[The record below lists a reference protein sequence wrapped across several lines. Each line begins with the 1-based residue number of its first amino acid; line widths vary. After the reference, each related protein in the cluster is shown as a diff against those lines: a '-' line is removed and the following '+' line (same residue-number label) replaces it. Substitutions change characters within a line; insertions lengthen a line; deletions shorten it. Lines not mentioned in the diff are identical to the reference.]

1 MTGRLLPLLAVA
13 ASGFAALAAPYEFYD
28 DFSVADD
35 VGEAVG
41 IDIVRNSHYSHG
53 HGKIVDGNYAILLS
67 GNDHVLATPKLG
79 DFRMETVWTIR
90 TTHAGGPGYGWV
102 VRFRYDRE
110 SETGHALE
118 LFRDRTTARLALALD
133 GREIAARVDD
143 ATDFTRD
150 QTLILDVTDGRC
162 AVKTCGFEVTAELFG
177 GASAGYVSW
186 DAAEGSQQ
194 QLYLD
199 SVRLTATD
207 APACERVAAYSLA
220 LDKTQGFAEPV
231 RYDVNLLR
239 YASGEMR
246 LEAELSG
253 TILSRPLDGRIK
265 TGGREWESV
274 LERLDTPYVRV
285 IDENGETFST
295 CRFWNGEKTLRD
307 AAVDNWLRSRGR
319 DVDAQESWPK
329 RLSRVYYAFP
339 ERYSIAAGYRHA
351 IASPWRFAEEL
362 AREQVIAQDGSCLY
376 DGAPLL
382 AGNVCIKVASP
393 ADKRLVSKIPVDIP
407 SRGAALKHAREQ
419 HYFYE
424 SETVRFD
431 LSAYFRDADWQ
442 ADEIAVDARITDV
455 YGDPVKPRLSL
466 RRTGN
471 GLLPGG
477 IRRVTHEAVL
487 GGFLPVGVY
496 KLVANGETTVFEVL
510 PDDPA
515 GPCPPLAS
523 KLPKF
528 VSMPNEIK
536 FLEQSAFDPWGDLGG
551 VSHYFSVD
559 NRYPA
564 VGTQLEIW
572 RLLPIY
578 RRLWWCWNWNR
589 NSDNLEMRSDY
600 NKGLIRH
607 ANAFGGADE
616 RHAWDGRYELGVVSY
631 YNGYQMKLLRQFLKE
646 KGLADKVPTPEPFTY
661 EAFRTLFTTCWR
673 EWIDWARPRID
684 ATAQEFADYLL
695 SVNPKVSQ
703 ATYGPYAFYV
713 SHYKTAYALT
723 YGGYPI
729 VDDRRLR
736 ENGSFWLFEEYHHSC
751 DYPLFRPAFFV
762 ATYDLHFGDKGRQ
775 IFPEIYYS
783 GWSRCMDGA
792 VYMAHPMSK
801 TFLADCHQRRIA
813 YQYTYGTPHFRN
825 GRYGFWTDYGF
836 HARTPENGAMEE
848 FVHAW
853 GNLVKNEPKRALKA
867 PFVIHDFAALRR
879 NGEYLDESCNP
890 RFRSGKD
897 EWKTLSD
904 VCNSAEEDLAYLYE
918 QTVVNGYTTPVVTT
932 FDEIGS
938 LTADHAEFVIL
949 PPIVEGTPASVLGDI
964 RALHTRGVNLVACE
978 QVVGLED
985 IFGVRRAAD
994 RSLGYVKGESF
1005 AHDLAK
1011 ARYAADGAEVVLFAA
1026 ERKGCPLDIPLV
1038 VRHVTKTGRTV
1049 FVNAPP
1055 ATVRRAKFRSV
1066 YHWGQDSL
1074 CEGLK
1079 SSLKDAFAFLAEK
1092 PTVKSEHGL
1101 VSSAL
1106 TAADDVI
1113 VIVSDEPPI
1122 YKDRAGYPVSVRFTL
1137 RFKGI
1142 GRRKVE
1148 SDTAY
1153 SVVEKS
1159 ADEVMIRV
1167 RIERDSACFFRFRR
1181 VDACGDDTGS
1191 CGGK

>member
-1 MTGRLLPLLAVA
+1 MTKRCLSIVVALTGCLSACAV
-13 ASGFAALAAPYEFYD
+13 PYEFYD

-35 VGEAVG
+35 VDEAAG

-53 HGKIVDGNYAILLS
+53 HGRVVDGKYAILLS

-79 DFRMETVWTIR
+79 NFRMETVWNIR
-90 TTHAGGPGYGWV
+90 TAHPGGPGCGWV
-102 VRFRYDRE
+102 VRFRYSRE
-110 SETGHALE
+110 SGAGHALE
-118 LFRDRTTARLALALD
+118 LFRDRTDSRLTLTLD
-133 GREIAARVDD
+133 GREIAARTGDV
-143 ATDFTRD
+143 TDFTQD
-150 QTLILDVTDGRC
+150 QTLVLDVADGRC
-162 AVKTCGFEVTAELFG
+162 AVKTCGFEASAELLD
-177 GASAGYVSW
+177 GASSGYVAW
-186 DAAEGSQQ
+186 DAAEDSQQ

-199 SVRLTATD
+199 SVRLVSQDT
-207 APACERVAAYSLA
+207 PACERIAAYSFA

-231 RYDVNLLR
+231 RYDVILSR

-253 TILSRPLDGRIK
+253 TVLSRPLAGRIA

-285 IDENGETFST
+285 LDGNGEPFST

-307 AAVDNWLRSRGR
+307 VEVDNWLRSRGR
-319 DVDAQESWPK
+319 AAGAAESWPK
-329 RLSRVYYAFP
+329 RLSRVYCGFP
-339 ERYSIAAGYRHA
+339 ERYSVAAGYRHA
-351 IASPWRFAEEL
+351 IADPWRFAEES
-362 AREQVIAQDGSCLY
+362 AREQVLAQDGARLY

-393 ADKRLVSKIPVDIP
+393 ADKRIVSKIPADIP
-407 SRGAALKHAREQ
+407 NRGSALRHAREQ

-455 YGDPVKPRLSL
+455 YGDSVKPGLSL

-477 IRRVTHEAVL
+477 IRRVTHEAAL
-487 GGFLPVGVY
+487 DGFLPVGVY
-496 KLVANGETTVFEVL
+496 KLAVNGETTVFEIL
-510 PDDPA
+510 PDDPN

-523 KLPKF
+523 KLPQF

-551 VSHYFSVD
+551 VAHYFSVD

-564 VGTQLEIW
+564 VGNMLEIW
-572 RLLPIY
+572 RLLPVY
-578 RRLWWCWNWNR
+578 RRMWWCWNWKR
-589 NSDNLEMRSDY
+589 NSDKLEMRSDY
-600 NKGLIRH
+600 NEAIIRH
-607 ANAFGGADE
+607 ADAFGGADE
-616 RHAWDGRYELGVVSY
+616 NYAWDGRYELGVVSFY
-631 YNGYQMKLLRQFLKE
+631 SGYQMKLLRQFLKE
-646 KGLADKVPTPEPFTY
+646 KGLEDKVPTPEPFTY

-673 EWIDWARPRID
+673 EWVDWARPRID
-684 ATAQEFADYLL
+684 ATAQAFVDHLL
-695 SVNPKVSQ
+695 SVNPKVAQ

-729 VDDRRLR
+729 VDDGRLR
-736 ENGSFWLFEEYHHSC
+736 KNGSFWLFEEYHHSC

-762 ATYDLHFGDKGRQ
+762 ATYDLHFGDRSRR

-813 YQYTYGTPHFRN
+813 YQYTYGTPHFKD

-836 HARTPENGAMEE
+836 HARTPEKGAMEE

-879 NGEYLDESCNP
+879 NGEYLDESCNA

-897 EWKTLSD
+897 GWKTLSD

-918 QTVVNGYTTPVVTT
+918 QTVVNGYTTPVATT
-932 FDEIGS
+932 FDELGS
-938 LTADHAEFVIL
+938 LTTDNAEFVIL
-949 PPIVEGTPASVLGDI
+949 PPIVAGTPAPVLEGI
-964 RALHTRGVNLVACE
+964 RALHARGVNLIACE

-985 IFGVRRAAD
+985 LFGVRRVVD
-994 RSLGYVKGESF
+994 RPLGYVKGESF
-1005 AHDLAK
+1005 AHEQAK

-1026 ERKGCPLDIPLV
+1026 EKAGCPQDIPLV
-1038 VRHVTKTGRTV
+1038 LLHVTKTGRTT

-1055 ATVRRAKFRSV
+1055 ATIRRAKFRSV

-1079 SSLKDAFAFLAEK
+1079 SSLKDALAFLGEK

-1106 TAADDVI
+1106 TTANDVV
-1113 VIVSDEPPI
+1113 VILSDEPPI
-1122 YKDRAGYPVSVRFTL
+1122 YKDRTGYPVPLRFTVRFE
-1137 RFKGI
+1137 GI
-1142 GRRKVE
+1142 GLRTVE

-1153 SVVEKS
+1153 SFVEKS
-1159 ADEVMIRV
+1159 ADEVTIRV
-1167 RIERDSACFFRFRR
+1167 RMARDSACFFRFRGM
-1181 VDACGDDTGS
+1181 DACGDNVDSRGE
-1191 CGGK
+1191 